1 MTSVSSGCICW
12 SRLGL
17 IIAVALLGACGGAD
31 QSSAPAAAP
40 AEVAAA
46 APAVA
51 EYVDPD
57 AVVPDASIEAVVVD
71 ANATTTVAG
80 EDGLV
85 PTPEKPVIEVVA
97 YEDLAFV
104 VGERVIIRTS
114 LGSTREGILKRF
126 FNTGLKVL
134 VNERGREIELDM
146 PRTTVAE
153 VKVVWTHA
161 QGSVAAPAPNP
172 APSP

>member
-1 MTSVSSGCICW
+1 MKSGSLWLLRSS
-12 SRLGL
+12 LL
-17 IIAVALLGACGGAD
+17 AAMLLLGACGD
-31 QSSAPAAAP
+31 DAPPPEPIAP
-40 AEVAAA
+40 DEEVAE
-46 APAVA
+46 PEPVA
-51 EYVDPD
+51 EPVDPN
-57 AVVPDASIEAVVVD
+57 AVVPDATIEAVVVD

-80 EDGLV
+80 EEGLV

-161 QGSVAAPAPNP
+161 QGTAPAPASDSAP
-172 APSP
+172 AP

>member
-1 MTSVSSGCICW
+1 MKPGSLWLLRS
-12 SRLGL
+12 LL
-17 IIAVALLGACGGAD
+17 LAAAMLLGACGGDAPPPEPI
-31 QSSAPAAAP
+31 APAAE
-40 AEVAAA
+40 EVAEAEPAA
-46 APAVA
+46 EP
-51 EYVDPD
+51 VDPD

-80 EDGLV
+80 EEGLV

-114 LGSTREGILKRF
+114 MGSTREGILKRF

-134 VNERGREIELDM
+134 VNERGRELELDM
-146 PRTTVAE
+146 PRTTIAE

-161 QGSVAAPAPNP
+161 QGTPAASASAPTP

>member
-1 MTSVSSGCICW
+1 MRRIPGM
-12 SRLGL
+12 
-17 IIAVALLGACGGAD
+17 AVFAAILVLAACGGEPPPPE
-31 QSSAPAAAP
+31 STAP
-40 AEVAAA
+40 V
-46 APAVA
+46 AVA
-51 EYVDPD
+51 EEPVVEEAVVDPN
-57 AVVPDASIEAVVVD
+57 AVLPDATIEAVVVD

-104 VGERVIIRTS
+104 VGERVIVRTS
-114 LGSTREGILKRF
+114 MGSTREGILKRF

-134 VNERGREIELDM
+134 VNERGREFEIDM

-153 VKVVWTHA
+153 VKVVWTRA
-161 QGSVAAPAPNP
+161 QGAVAPAPASEP
-172 APSP
+172 AP